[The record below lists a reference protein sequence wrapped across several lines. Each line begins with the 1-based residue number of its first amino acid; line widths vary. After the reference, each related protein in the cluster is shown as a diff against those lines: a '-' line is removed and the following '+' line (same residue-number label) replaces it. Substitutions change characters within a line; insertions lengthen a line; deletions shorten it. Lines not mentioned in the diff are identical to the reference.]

1 MNRGNSKHSFIVVHD
16 AQTLE
21 RKRLETPQG
30 RKYGYF
36 YNGGKSLVLRLLGGR
51 FEDIGEPYPELE
63 LY

>member
-1 MNRGNSKHSFIVVHD
+1 MNRGRSKHSFIVVRD

-21 RKRLETPQG
+21 RTRLETPKG

-36 YNGGKSLVLRLLGGR
+36 YDGGRGLVLRLLGGR
-51 FEDIGEPYPELE
+51 FEDIGEPNPEVA